1 MSMNRPIV
9 ELFFEMLNTIKLYH
23 WKTNHY
29 ATHKA
34 TDELHERLSEHTDR
48 FVEIMIGKL
57 PTDRSRIK
65 YSKESTPIYDLESTE
80 QLIKKLGEYVTIL
93 ENFTKIFDSKRDSDL
108 LNIRDEMLGNIN
120 QALYLLSL
128 Q

>member
-34 TDELHERLSEHTDR
+34 TDELHERLSEHIDT

-65 YSKESTPIYDLESTE
+65 YSKDSTPIYDLESTE
-80 QLIKKLGEYVTIL
+80 ELIKKLGEYVTIL
-93 ENFTKIFDSKRDSDL
+93 ENFTNIFDSKRDSDL

>member
-1 MSMNRPIV
+1 MSCDRPIV
-9 ELFFEMLNTIKLYH
+9 EIFFEMLNTIKLYH

-34 TDELHERLSEHTDR
+34 TDELHEKLSGHTDR

-57 PTDRSRIK
+57 PTDRTRIK

-80 QLIKKLGEYVTIL
+80 ELIKKLGEYIDCLYYFNTL
-93 ENFTKIFDSKRDSDL
+93 FDSKRDSDL
-108 LNIRDEMLGNIN
+108 LNIRDEMLGDIN
-120 QALYLLSL
+120 QTLYLLSL

>member
-1 MSMNRPIV
+1 MSADRPIV
-9 ELFFEMLNTIKLYH
+9 ELFFEMLNTIKLFH
-23 WKTNHY
+23 WKTTHY

-48 FVEIMIGKL
+48 FVEVMIGKL
-57 PTDRSRIK
+57 PTDRTRIR
-65 YSKESTPIYDLESTE
+65 YSQPTTPIFDLSSTE
-80 QLIKKLGEYVTIL
+80 DLIHKLGEYVTIL
-93 ENFTKIFDSKRDSDL
+93 ENFSQIFDSKRDSDL

>member
-1 MSMNRPIV
+1 MSTHRSIV

-23 WKTNHY
+23 WKTSHY

-48 FVEIMIGKL
+48 FVEVMIGKL
-57 PTDRSRIK
+57 PTDRSRIS
-65 YSKESTPIYDLESTE
+65 YPHSTTPIFDLSSTKE
-80 QLIKKLGEYVTIL
+80 LINKLGEYVKIL
-93 ENFTKIFDSKRDSDL
+93 ENFSQMFDSKKDSDL

>member
-1 MSMNRPIV
+1 MSADRPIV

-23 WKTNHY
+23 WKTTHY

-34 TDELHERLSEHTDR
+34 TDELHQRLSEHTDR
-48 FVEIMIGKL
+48 FVEVMVGKL
-57 PTDRSRIK
+57 PTDRSRIS
-65 YSKESTPIYDLESTE
+65 YPHPTTPIFDLSSTE
-80 QLIKKLGEYVTIL
+80 ELIQKLGQYAIIL
-93 ENFTKIFDSKRDSDL
+93 ENFTNIFDSKRDTDL

-128 Q
+128 H

>member
-1 MSMNRPIV
+1 MFCDRPIV

-34 TDELHERLSEHTDR
+34 TDELHERLSEHIDT

-57 PTDRSRIK
+57 PTDRSRIS
-65 YSKESTPIYDLESTE
+65 YPHPTTPIYDLSSTKD
-80 QLIKKLGEYVTIL
+80 LIQKLGEYVTIL
-93 ENFTKIFDSKRDSDL
+93 ENFTNIFDSKRDSDL